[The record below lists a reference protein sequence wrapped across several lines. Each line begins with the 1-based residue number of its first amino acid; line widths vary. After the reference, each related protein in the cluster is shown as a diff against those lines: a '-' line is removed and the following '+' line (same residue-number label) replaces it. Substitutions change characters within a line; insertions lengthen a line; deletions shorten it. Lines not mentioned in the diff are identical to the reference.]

1 MSGVCVVVNVIAF
14 PDRQTDGDKQTAKSG
29 ILAALDIGSS
39 KISCMIG
46 ELRGPK
52 ARGQSDLR
60 SNLRVIGFGQTASR
74 GIKSGAVVDVAE
86 AECAIRL
93 AVDAAER
100 NAHVSIHSI
109 TVALSGGR
117 PATSTHT
124 GRVVTQTGIVSPRD
138 VEAALVQALGHAD
151 TQGRPILH
159 LHPVNHSLDNV
170 TGIGQPLG
178 LHGAELQADIGIT
191 TVDPAYLRNIAL
203 AVGRAHLEPSNFVL
217 ASYAA
222 GKSALTADERALGSV
237 VIEIGGSVTSIAF
250 IRHDKLVAAESFN
263 MGGQL
268 LTHDVA
274 HGLSTSIAHAERMK
288 TLFGTAIEGGH
299 AEQEM
304 LAVPLLGEKGT
315 DSVQRVAKA
324 FLTRILVA
332 RLEEIFEHCA
342 KRLASPVFAQ
352 SAGARVVLT
361 GGGSLMPGLAELA
374 ARVLN
379 RTVRVGFSAALNGM
393 SEHHRHAGFTVLSGA
408 LLHAARPDA
417 HYALPE
423 KAKNALAEAHM
434 GYARRLGRWLA
445 EAL

>member
-1 MSGVCVVVNVIAF
+1 VVNVITF
-14 PDRQTDGDKQTAKSG
+14 PGRQQNGTAPNDKSG

-52 ARGQSDLR
+52 RSVGDLR
-60 SNLRVIGFGQTASR
+60 SNLRIIGFGQTASR

-93 AVDAAER
+93 AVDSAER
-100 NAHVSIHSI
+100 AAQTSIHSI

-117 PATSTHT
+117 PATATYS
-124 GRVVTQTGIVSPRD
+124 GCVATQTGIVGPRD
-138 VEAALVQALGHAD
+138 VEAAMIQAITQAD
-151 TQGRPILH
+151 TAGRPILH
-159 LHPVNHSLDNV
+159 LHQVNHALDRV
-170 TGIGQPLG
+170 AGIAQPLG
-178 LHGAELQADIGIT
+178 LHGRELQADVGVT
-191 TVDPAYLRNIAL
+191 TVDPAYLRNISL

-222 GKSALTADERALGSV
+222 GKSALTADERSLGSV
-237 VIEIGGSVTSIAF
+237 IIEIGGSVTSMAF

-274 HGLSTSIAHAERMK
+274 HGLNTSVAHAERMK
-288 TLFGTAIEGGH
+288 TLFGTAIEGGNS
-299 AEQEM
+299 ERDM

-342 KRLASPVFAQ
+342 NRLASPAFAQ
-352 SAGARVVLT
+352 SSGARVVLT
-361 GGGSLMPGLAELA
+361 GGTSQMPGLPELA
-374 ARVLN
+374 ARILN
-379 RTVRVGFSAALNGM
+379 RTVRTGFVRTLNGM
-393 SEHHRHAGFTVLSGA
+393 NENHRHGGFAVLSGA

-417 HYALPE
+417 HYAMPE
-423 KAKNALAEAHM
+423 KASLAMAEARM

>member
-1 MSGVCVVVNVIAF
+1 MNVIAF
-14 PDRQTDGDKQTAKSG
+14 PGRGQDSSANSAKSG
-29 ILAALDIGSS
+29 ILAAVDIGSS
-39 KISCMIG
+39 KISCVIG

-52 ARGQSDLR
+52 RGAGDLR
-60 SNLRVIGFGQTASR
+60 SNLRVLGYGNTASR
-74 GIKSGAVVDVAE
+74 GIKMGAVIDVAE

-100 NAHVSIHSI
+100 AAQTSIHSV

-117 PATSTHT
+117 PSTSTHS
-124 GRVVTQTGIVSPRD
+124 GLVGTQTGVVGPRD
-138 VEAALVQALGHAD
+138 IENAMIQALSQAENS
-151 TQGRPILH
+151 GRPILH
-159 LHPVNHSLDNV
+159 LHPVNHALDGV
-170 TGIGQPLG
+170 AGIAQPLG
-178 LHGAELQADIGIT
+178 LHGAHLQADMGVT
-191 TVDPAYLRNIAL
+191 TVDPAYLRNITL
-203 AVGRAHLEPSNFVL
+203 AVSRAHLEPSNFVL

-222 GKSALTADERALGSV
+222 GKSALTNDERTLGSV
-237 VIEIGGSVTSIAF
+237 VIELGGAVTSMAF

-274 HGLSTSIAHAERMK
+274 HGLNTSVAHAERMK

-299 AEQEM
+299 AERDM

-315 DSVQRVAKA
+315 DSVQRVARA

-342 KRLASPVFAQ
+342 ATLASPAFAQ

-361 GGGSLMPGLAELA
+361 GGTSLLPGLPELA
-374 ARVLN
+374 ARILN
-379 RTVRVGFSAALNGM
+379 RTTRAGFASPLTGM
-393 SEHHRHAGFTVLSGA
+393 SEHHRHAGFAVLSGA

-417 HYALPE
+417 NYTIPE
-423 KAKNALAEAHM
+423 KASQAMAQARM
-434 GYARRLGRWLA
+434 GYAKRLGQWLA

>member
-1 MSGVCVVVNVIAF
+1 MNVIAF
-14 PDRQTDGDKQTAKSG
+14 PGRGQDSSANNGKPG

-39 KISCMIG
+39 KISCVIG

-52 ARGQSDLR
+52 RNSGDLR
-60 SNLRVIGFGQTASR
+60 SNLRVLGFGNTASR
-74 GIKSGAVVDVAE
+74 GIKMGAVIDVAE

-100 NAHVSIHSI
+100 AAQTSIHAV

-117 PATSTHT
+117 PSTTTHI
-124 GRVVTQTGIVSPRD
+124 GLVKTQTGVVGPRD
-138 VEAALVQALGHAD
+138 VETAMIQALSQAEN
-151 TQGRPILH
+151 TGRPILH
-159 LHPVNHSLDNV
+159 LHTVNHALDGV
-170 TGIGQPLG
+170 AGIAQPFG
-178 LHGAELQADIGIT
+178 LHGTQLQADMGVT
-191 TVDPAYLRNIAL
+191 TVDPAYLRNISL

-222 GKSALTADERALGSV
+222 GKSALTNDERTLGSV
-237 VIEIGGSVTSIAF
+237 IIELGGAVTSIAF

-263 MGGQL
+263 IGGQT
-268 LTHDVA
+268 LTNDVA
-274 HGLSTSIAHAERMK
+274 QGLNTSVAHAERMK

-299 AEQEM
+299 AERDM

-315 DSVQRVAKA
+315 DSVQRVARA

-342 KRLASPVFAQ
+342 ARLASPAFKQ

-361 GGGSLMPGLAELA
+361 GGSSLLPGLPELA
-374 ARVLN
+374 ARILN
-379 RTVRVGFSAALNGM
+379 RTVRAGFAGPLNGM
-393 SEHHRHAGFTVLSGA
+393 SEHHRHAGFAVLSGA

-417 HYALPE
+417 NYTIPE
-423 KAKNALAEAHM
+423 KASQAMAQARM
-434 GYARRLGRWLA
+434 GYARRLGQWLA

>member
-1 MSGVCVVVNVIAF
+1 MVNVIEF
-14 PDRQTDGDKQTAKSG
+14 PGRQKPDGSPPAKSG

-39 KISCMIG
+39 KISCLIG

-52 ARGQSDLR
+52 PRASGDLR
-60 SNLRVIGFGQTASR
+60 AHLRVLGFGQTASR

-100 NAHVSIHSI
+100 GAQTSIHSV

-117 PATSTHT
+117 PSTT
-124 GRVVTQTGIVSPRD
+124 LYSGCIATQTGVVGPRD
-138 VEAALVQALGHAD
+138 IESAMIQALGQAD

-159 LHPVNHSLDNV
+159 LHPINHALDGV
-170 TGIGQPLG
+170 SGIAQPLG
-178 LHGAELQADIGIT
+178 MHGAALQADVGVT
-191 TVDPAYLRNIAL
+191 TVDPAYLRNISL
-203 AVGRAHLEPSNFVL
+203 AVNRAHLEPSNFVL
-217 ASYAA
+217 SSYAA

-237 VIEIGGSVTSIAF
+237 IIEIGGSVTSLAF
-250 IRHDKLVAAESFN
+250 IRRDKLVAAECFN

-299 AEQEM
+299 GENEM

-342 KRLASPVFAQ
+342 MRLSSPAFAQ
-352 SAGARVVLT
+352 SAGVRVVLT
-361 GGGSLMPGLAELA
+361 GGTSLLPGLPELA

-379 RTVRVGFSAALNGM
+379 RTVRAGFSTALNGM
-393 SEHHRHAGFTVLSGA
+393 HEHQRHAGFAVLSGA
-408 LLHAARPDA
+408 LLHAARPDSN
-417 HYALPE
+417 YALPE
-423 KAKNALAEAHM
+423 KAKLAMDEARM